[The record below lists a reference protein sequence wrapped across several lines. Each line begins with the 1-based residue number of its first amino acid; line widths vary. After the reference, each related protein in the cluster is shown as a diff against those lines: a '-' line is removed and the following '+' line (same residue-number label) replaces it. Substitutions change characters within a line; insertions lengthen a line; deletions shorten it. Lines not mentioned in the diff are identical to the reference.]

1 MVTRDVAKVLN
12 CTRLQFYSSC
22 NFESFQTDFT
32 RAMHS
37 CSCDFVYLS
46 FSRCDMII
54 CKGSLQFVR
63 LLVFFLFLFFIAVI
77 YLKAQCELHTFVLSQ
92 KNILC
97 YLHSISVTFESFSK
111 VKKINSGR

>member
-1 MVTRDVAKVLN
+1 
-12 CTRLQFYSSC
+12 
-22 NFESFQTDFT
+22 
-32 RAMHS
+32 
-37 CSCDFVYLS
+37 
-46 FSRCDMII
+46 MII

-63 LLVFFLFLFFIAVI
+63 LLVFFFFFIAAI

-97 YLHSISVTFESFSK
+97 YLHSISVTFENFSK